1 MLRVA
6 VIDLLVGKEQI
17 GKALMRRVEAFE
29 SIPDSGLKI
38 FLNTL
43 KDGNYLNKK
52 DDEIEDIQTQH
63 R

>member
-38 FLNTL
+38 FLKTL
-43 KDGNYLNKK
+43 NDGNYLNKK
-52 DDEIEDIQTQH
+52 